1 MDKTTLI
8 GFAGGWGL
16 IALAIVLGGAGFGA
30 YIDIPSVIIVF
41 GGTAFVTV
49 GQYEGKDLK
58 NFGKAFGVAF
68 NETKAIPT
76 AELIKKIIDY
86 ATDIKKNGVMSIES
100 KIAEED
106 DPFFKE
112 AMSLLVDGTKPDV
125 VESLLEIKLEHMEGR
140 HKIMQSMFGN
150 VGGSAGAMGM
160 AGTLIGLVAM
170 LANLADPS
178 AVGPAMAVA
187 LLTTLYGALIGTLV
201 AGIVEAKLEQKHGVE
216 MISGQIAI
224 QGSVMI
230 AAEESIGNIKLKL
243 NSILPSSADDSEE

>member
-16 IALAIVLGGAGFGA
+16 IALAIILGGAGFGA

-58 NFGKAFGVAF
+58 QFGKAFGVAF
-68 NETKAIPT
+68 NELKVASTPD
-76 AELIKKIIDY
+76 LIESIITY
-86 ATDIKKNGVMSIES
+86 ATDIKKNGVMSIEQ
-100 KIAEED
+100 KIMEES

-112 AMSLLVDGTKPDV
+112 AFSLLVDGTKPDV
-125 VESLLEIKLEHMEGR
+125 IEALLEMKLEHMEGR
-140 HKIMQSMFGN
+140 HKTMISMFGN

-170 LANLADPS
+170 LANLSDPS

-187 LLTTLYGALIGTLV
+187 LLTTLYGALIGTLL
-201 AGIVEAKLEQKHGVE
+201 AGIAEAKLEQKHTAE
-216 MISGQIAI
+216 MISSQITI
-224 QGSVMI
+224 QGAVMI
-230 AAEESIGNIKLKL
+230 ASEESIGNIKMKL
-243 NSILPSSADDSEE
+243 NAIMPASASDE